1 MSATTEFDFED
12 LLFAASRGEER
23 GRHAGDGDAPPPGSQ
38 EPQRGAREATHRRQI
53 SALSAAMCAES
64 LRGLS
69 LDDGDDATTAED
81 EADHVAPAAGSKTA
95 RRKSIASPADA
106 LPNDGN
112 CLTKCPSDGTPL
124 SKWARMEGS
133 HPLRLGS
140 SAPVS
145 IPHGAHTWTRTQD
158 ALSEVEEEEDGQPKA
173 TTFVPPHL
181 MVDKPAIQFSLHGS
195 TAEKKA
201 KLRARNTILQ
211 MTGFLEPAR
220 ATEKGWNH
228 AVEPPADADSG
239 WNRSVGRAIRAPGAL
254 TKEFSV
260 TKLDSLDK

>member
-1 MSATTEFDFED
+1 
-12 LLFAASRGEER
+12 
-23 GRHAGDGDAPPPGSQ
+23 
-38 EPQRGAREATHRRQI
+38 
-53 SALSAAMCAES
+53 
-64 LRGLS
+64 
-69 LDDGDDATTAED
+69 
-81 EADHVAPAAGSKTA
+81 
-95 RRKSIASPADA
+95 
-106 LPNDGN
+106 
-112 CLTKCPSDGTPL
+112 
-124 SKWARMEGS
+124 MEGS
-133 HPLRLGS
+133 HPLRLVRRQCLDRCFVHEAFPTWGSFEIRAVAAVVVCACAGSGSKSSGNKRTLGTVVCSQDRIHFMCCLAQGS